1 MREYIFLKRLFI
13 IIVVTFSLT
22 SCSRIQEKADNKLFY
37 EEFYSVL
44 NDLILLRLPD
54 VSVIK
59 YETMP
64 VYKTQWDTI
73 PIYKYSI
80 PPPPE
85 IHCIDINSFN
95 TQIERK
101 HLDSI
106 DAKYMYD
113 SIDSLKILKIDSN
126 RVYLPVMTEPQFK
139 EIFVPHK
146 SNGYNFIKAK
156 YGSPCFII
164 VSTPVFNSKYTK
176 VIISI
181 DYRCAPLAGQ
191 GFEFVLEKRGGKWN
205 LIDENVIWVSELI
218 ARPNIYHEKWLF

>member
-1 MREYIFLKRLFI
+1 MREYIFLKRVVI

-37 EEFYSVL
+37 DEFYSVL
-44 NDLILLRLPD
+44 NDLIRLRLPD

-59 YETMP
+59 CETMP

-80 PPPPE
+80 PPPHE

-106 DAKYMYD
+106 DAKYMYN
-113 SIDSLKILKIDSN
+113 SIDSLRLLKIDSN
-126 RVYLPVMTEPQFK
+126 RVVLPVMSEPQFK

-146 SNGYNFIKAK
+146 TNGYNFIKVK
-156 YGSPCFII
+156 YGSPCFIV

-176 VIISI
+176 VIILI
-181 DYRCAPLAGQ
+181 DHHCAPLGGR
-191 GFEFVLEKRGGKWN
+191 GFEFVLEKRNGKWN
-205 LIDENVIWVSELI
+205 LIEENVIWVSDLI
-218 ARPNIYHEKWLF
+218 SVTNIDFKKWL